1 MRGAF
6 ASWRHHVFAREMS
19 GIQAGGGAETK
30 QPAKT
35 LTEIQRPA
43 GAPGTVEQLC
53 VAALRSVA
61 VLLPR
66 APGVGGTAGPLGSG
80 HIASRVWSPGLVP
93 LSFPVM
99 FGARRRFEP
108 HFASFKALLP

>member
-43 GAPGTVEQLC
+43 GAPETVEQLC
-53 VAALRSVA
+53 VAALRSAA

-66 APGVGGTAGPLGSG
+66 APGVGGTVL
-80 HIASRVWSPGLVP
+80 IASRVWSPGLAP